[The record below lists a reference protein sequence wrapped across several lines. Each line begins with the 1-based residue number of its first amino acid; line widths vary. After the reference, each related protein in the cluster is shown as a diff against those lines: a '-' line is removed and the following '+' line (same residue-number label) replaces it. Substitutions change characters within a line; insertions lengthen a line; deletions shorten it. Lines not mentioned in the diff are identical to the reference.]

1 MKHIM
6 KLQPEFYYY
15 MKDGTK
21 EIEIRL
27 NDLKRQKIKIGD
39 TIIFTKEPDNIESFK
54 TRVVDLLRYDSFAEM
69 FNTID
74 ISLLADK
81 TYTKEKLIKE
91 LEKYYSKE
99 KEEEYGVL
107 GIKII
112 KEQYD
117 MKMIVKTHVGS
128 Y

>member
-1 MKHIM
+1 M

-112 KEQYD
+112 KE
-117 MKMIVKTHVGS
+117 
-128 Y
+128 